1 MRSESGSD
9 AMCRRTA
16 HAAPS
21 RTLRLV
27 AAICLPCLPA
37 SAAAQG
43 AGASTFESTGFAPM
57 TLAPARGME
66 SAKDKQN
73 AAIFY
78 DMATSGRGLTQPI
91 DAYDVI
97 RSGKQLGR
105 VDFGARYADT
115 RGGPKQAEAALAW
128 AREAARQDNR
138 EVMFLLGRLLLG
150 STEPA
155 ARSEGLDWL
164 KRSAELGLP
173 EAQYELASMYAQGHG
188 VTRDQDTAINWARK
202 AADQGHEEAHFSVGR
217 VLIES
222 RDSDS
227 KAEAIRHLESAAA
240 KNHTKAAIFLASVLA
255 RGDFGV
261 PKDEA
266 KAERLLKQFAD
277 RGDAECQ
284 MALASLYKIGDSFVD
299 QRNLADEWLRRA
311 AAGGNQR
318 AAQILMGR
326 TSKQASP

>member
-1 MRSESGSD
+1 MRSDSGSD
-9 AMCRRTA
+9 AVRRRTV

-27 AAICLPCLPA
+27 AAICMPCLPA

-57 TLAPARGME
+57 TLAPTRGME

-138 EVMFLLGRLLLG
+138 EVMFLLGRLLIG

-173 EAQYELASMYAQGHG
+173 EAQYELGIVYFEGRG
-188 VTRDQDTAINWARK
+188 TAKDSDAALVWWRK
-202 AADQGHEEAHFSVGR
+202 AADQGNTMAALAAAQVLLDSESQSDRDEGIALLTRAAETGRTEAIIALSKIYARGQFGYPVDEGR
-217 VLIES
+217 
-222 RDSDS
+222 
-227 KAEAIRHLESAAA
+227 AEA
-240 KNHTKAAIFLASVLA
+240 
-255 RGDFGV
+255 
-261 PKDEA
+261 
-266 KAERLLKQFAD
+266 LLKPAAE

-284 MALASLYKIGDSFVD
+284 FALASLYKFGKSFVQ
-299 QRNLADEWLRRA
+299 QRDLYKVWL
-311 AAGGNQR
+311 QR
-318 AAQILMGR
+318 AADSGHARAFEILR
-326 TSKQASP
+326 EEK